1 MSDDIVTFT
10 QKTASLPA
18 GTVRYHVAG
27 TGRPV
32 IYLHAAGG
40 VRLSQPLHALAR
52 QFTIY
57 VPVFPGFD
65 GTAPLPGIA
74 TIGDLAALVAQFAD
88 RVIAQKCDLIGHS
101 FGGHVAVWCAVL
113 QPEKFDQLVLQCAA
127 GFRPPGPPPQGDPMS
142 LLFAHP
148 ERLRPEDKEALG
160 HAAANREVAQRYR
173 GGIAMDEALLAR
185 LGEINALT
193 LILQGTQDRMI
204 GPDSARLLKSRI
216 ARSHLIYVY
225 DAGHVIEIDQPQR
238 FLSVVGDFLGRGEG
252 FLVNWGHGVSGV
264 FVARGPE

>member
-1 MSDDIVTFT
+1 MAGDIVTFAL
-10 QKTASLPA
+10 KTATLPA
-18 GTVRYHVAG
+18 GDVRYHVAG

-52 QFTIY
+52 NFTIY
-57 VPVFPGFD
+57 VPIFPGFD
-65 GTAPLPGIA
+65 GTAALPGIA

-88 RVIAQKCDLIGHS
+88 AVIAQKCDLMGHS
-101 FGGHVAVWCAVL
+101 FGGHVAAWCAVL
-113 QPEKFDQLVLQCAA
+113 HPDKIDQLVLQCPA
-127 GFRPPGPPPQGDPMS
+127 GFRSGPRPQGDPTS

-148 ERLRPEDKEALG
+148 ERIRPEDKEALG
-160 HAAANREVAQRYR
+160 RAAANREVAQRYR
-173 GGIAMDEALLAR
+173 GGVSMDEALLAR
-185 LGEINALT
+185 LGEISALT
-193 LILQGTQDRMI
+193 LILQGTQDRMVA
-204 GPDSARLLKSRI
+204 PDSARLLKSRI

-264 FVARGPE
+264 FVARAPE

>member
-10 QKTASLPA
+10 QKTASLSL
-18 GTVRYHVAG
+18 GNVHYHVGG

-32 IYLHAAGG
+32 IYLHSAGG

-52 QFTIY
+52 HFTFY

-65 GTAPLPGIA
+65 GTAPLPGTA
-74 TIGDLAALVAQFAD
+74 TIADFATLVAQFAGA
-88 RVIAQKCDLIGHS
+88 VVGQKCDLMGHS
-101 FGGHVAVWCAVL
+101 FGGHVAAWCAVRH
-113 QPEKFDQLVLQCAA
+113 PEKFDQLVLQCAA
-127 GFRPPGPPPQGDPMS
+127 GFRPPGPPPQGDPLS

-148 ERLRPEDKEALG
+148 ERLRPEEKEALAR
-160 HAAANREVAQRYR
+160 AAANRDVAQRYR
-173 GGIAMDEALLAR
+173 GGAAMDEALVAR
-185 LGEINALT
+185 LGEISALT
-193 LILQGTQDRMI
+193 LILQGTQDRI
-204 GPDSARLLKSRI
+204 IPPESARLLKSRI

-238 FLSVVGDFLGRGEG
+238 FVSVVGDFLGRGEG

-264 FVARGPE
+264 FVGRGPE

>member
-52 QFTIY
+52 HFTIY
-57 VPVFPGFD
+57 VPVFPGC
-65 GTAPLPGIA
+65 
-74 TIGDLAALVAQFAD
+74 DLAALVAQFAD
-88 RVIAQKCDLIGHS
+88 RVIAQKCDLMGHS
-101 FGGHVAVWCAVL
+101 FGGHVAAWCAVL
-113 QPEKFDQLVLQCAA
+113 HPDRIDQLVLQCAA

-173 GGIAMDEALLAR
+173 GGIAMDEALLPR
-185 LGEINALT
+185 LGEISALT

-216 ARSHLIYVY
+216 PRSHLIYVY
-225 DAGHVIEIDQPQR
+225 DAGHVIEVDQPQR
-238 FLSVVGDFLGRGEG
+238 FLGVVGDFLGRGEG
-252 FLVNWGHGVSGV
+252 FLVNWGQGVSGV
-264 FVARGPE
+264 FVGRSAE